1 MRDDI
6 GFGCLFFFAE
16 LIAELS
22 TTEHVNRNS
31 ILAEIKMICII
42 DFQAYVSLKIYA
54 KSLQND

>member
-1 MRDDI
+1 MI
-6 GFGCLFFFAE
+6 LVLVVCVFAE

-42 DFQAYVSLKIYA
+42 DFQDYVSLKIYA